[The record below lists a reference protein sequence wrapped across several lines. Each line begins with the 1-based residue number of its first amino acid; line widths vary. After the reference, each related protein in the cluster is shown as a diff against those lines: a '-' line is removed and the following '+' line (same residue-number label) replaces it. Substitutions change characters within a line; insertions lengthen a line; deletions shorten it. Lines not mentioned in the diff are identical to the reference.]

1 MSSIVN
7 PSIFKFLNDLK
18 QNNTREWFTKN
29 KDYYLEEEEQI
40 KNFFTSVN
48 EGLSAIDNIAGMKV
62 YRIYRDIRFSK
73 DKTPY
78 KIYRSC
84 GYKRTTEAL
93 RGGYH
98 LEITVE
104 GSFLAA
110 GFWQPNKEDLFRIR
124 KEFEVDSSIIEEIL
138 NIASIKNKFGS
149 FYTKNSLKLAPTGFD
164 KNHPNIGFIKKKDF
178 IFLLKFTNKE
188 VLSKD
193 FHTIVINSFI
203 AVRPFF
209 NYMSDIL
216 TTNLNGESILEE
228 DDGF

>member
-1 MSSIVN
+1 MSAIVN

-18 QNNTREWFTKN
+18 KNNTREWFAEN
-29 KDYYLEEEEQI
+29 KDYYLKEEGKI
-40 KNFFTSVN
+40 KNFFTTIN
-48 EGLSAIDNIAGMKV
+48 EELSFIDNIGGMKA

-78 KIYRSC
+78 KTYRSC
-84 GYKRTTEAL
+84 SYKRATEAL

-98 LEITVE
+98 LEITPG

-124 KEFEVDSSIIEEIL
+124 KEFELDRSYIEKIL
-138 NIASIKNKFGS
+138 SDKKF
-149 FYTKNSLKLAPTGFD
+149 TKLFEGFHTRNSLKVAPIGFD
-164 KNHPNIGFIKKKDF
+164 KNHPNIDLIRKKDF
-178 IFLLKFTNKE
+178 IVLRKFTDKE

-193 FHTIVINSFI
+193 FHTTVINSFK

-209 NYMSDIL
+209 DYMSDVL
-216 TTNLNGESILEE
+216 TTNLNGESILAE
-228 DDGF
+228 

>member
-1 MSSIVN
+1 MSTTVN

-18 QNNTREWFTKN
+18 KNNTREWFAEN
-29 KDYYLEEEEQI
+29 KDYYLKEEGKI
-40 KNFFTSVN
+40 KNFFTTIN
-48 EGLSAIDNIAGMKV
+48 EELSFIDNIGGMKA

-78 KIYRSC
+78 KTYRSC
-84 GYKRTTEAL
+84 SYKRATEAL

-98 LEITVE
+98 LEITPG

-124 KEFEVDSSIIEEIL
+124 KEFELDRSYIEKIL
-138 NIASIKNKFGS
+138 SDKKF
-149 FYTKNSLKLAPTGFD
+149 TKLFDGFHTRNSLKVAPIGFD
-164 KNHPNIGFIKKKDF
+164 KNHPNIDLIRKKDF
-178 IFLLKFTNKE
+178 IVLRKFTDKE

-193 FHTIVINSFI
+193 FHTTVINSFK
-203 AVRPFF
+203 AVRPLF
-209 NYMSDIL
+209 NYMSDVL

-228 DDGF
+228 